1 MKPESHKIVD
11 YVVFMIT
18 SRYGITAE
26 EIRQRTRRRAIVFPR
41 QIAGAL
47 IREVLGK
54 DISLSEIGR
63 ELGGIDYSTVCHGIK
78 LVNDIRDTDSRF
90 ADWYDGALTVVQIA
104 YSSIKLTV
112 NQN

>member
-1 MKPESHKIVD
+1 MTPEAHKIID
-11 YVVFMIT
+11 YVVFIT
-18 SRYGITAE
+18 ASRYGITPD
-26 EIRQRTRRRAIVFPR
+26 EIRLRTRRRSIAFPR

-47 IREVLGK
+47 IREVLGR

-78 LVNDIRDTDSRF
+78 LVNDIRDTDSKF

-112 NQN
+112 NKN